1 MSLTWKDGLATA
13 LVGAAAALYL
23 LWVSDTTVAG
33 LTGIRALTVAV
44 FALGVGGCYAAR
56 SEMAAVYG
64 AGGGP
69 RPPLLYVVLAT
80 ILGGVTLVAGIV
92 AFAGGGEAA
101 LATLTGR
108 WPPSAVQHRAGHL
121 RSSASPTRRA
131 ETKASTIFSHR
142 RGAGGHLHGCG
153 KVGQQAG
160 SAQEASITSRGVSSR
175 SSIAHRSHDA
185 GNMKAPDSRLRV
197 RGRFVLWAILGSKQ
211 YHEDSATF
219 A

>member
-92 AFAGGGEAA
+92 AFAGGGDAA
-101 LATLTGR
+101 LATLTGAMVAL
-108 WPPSAVQHRAGHL
+108 WALA
-121 RSSASPTRRA
+121 
-131 ETKASTIFSHR
+131 TIRHT
-142 RGAGGHLHGCG
+142 
-153 KVGQQAG
+153 
-160 SAQEASITSRGVSSR
+160 TSRRTPQVIR
-175 SSIAHRSHDA
+175 VTH
-185 GNMKAPDSRLRV
+185 APR
-197 RGRFVLWAILGSKQ
+197 
-211 YHEDSATF
+211 
-219 A
+219 